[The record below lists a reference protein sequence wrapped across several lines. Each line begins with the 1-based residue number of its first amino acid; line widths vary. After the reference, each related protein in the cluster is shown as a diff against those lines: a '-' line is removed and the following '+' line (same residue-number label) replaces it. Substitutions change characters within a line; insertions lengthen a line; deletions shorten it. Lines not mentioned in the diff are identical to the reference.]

1 MTNLTEEQ
9 IIMVFKTCPEP
20 SFTFLKDVLT
30 NGDKEVKA
38 NFKSVV
44 VVVAITAFLAASARR
59 ITKRVLSHTDHTCEG
74 IVSLLSDNEMLIPT
88 ETETEQLVPLY
99 RMIVR
104 ENNEE
109 LEESVISLTVTVLRI
124 ALDFWRDEFLK
135 LACENEVVN

>member
-20 SFTFLKDVLT
+20 SFIFLRDVLT
-30 NGDKEVKA
+30 NGGEETKA

-44 VVVAITAFLAASARR
+44 VVMTITTFLAASAQR

-88 ETETEQLVPLY
+88 ETEAERLVPLY
-99 RMIVR
+99 RMIKR

-109 LEESVISLTVTVLRI
+109 LEESVTSLTVTVLRI

-135 LACENEVVN
+135 LACENETVN

>member
-44 VVVAITAFLAASARR
+44 VVVTITAFLAASAKR
-59 ITKRVLSHTDHTCEG
+59 IRTQILSHTDHTCEG

-88 ETETEQLVPLY
+88 ETEFEHLAPLY
-99 RMIVR
+99 QLIEQ

-109 LEESVISLTVTVLRI
+109 LEEAVTSLTVTVLRI

-135 LACENEVVN
+135 LACEKEVVN

>member
-9 IIMVFKTCPEP
+9 ITVVFKTCPEP

-30 NGDKEVKA
+30 NGDEEVKA

-44 VVVAITAFLAASARR
+44 VVMTITIFLAASAQR

-74 IVSLLSDNEMLIPT
+74 IVSLLSDNEVLIPT
-88 ETETEQLVPLY
+88 ETEAERLAPLY
-99 RMIVR
+99 QMIEH
-104 ENNEE
+104 ENS
-109 LEESVISLTVTVLRI
+109 ESLMEAVTDLTFTTLRI

-135 LACENEVVN
+135 LACENEIVN